1 MRFGSWKPEGGWGA
15 FATELVVVILGV
27 LIALSAEQALSSLRR
42 QEDVRSFRTAIDDEL
57 AANLAAFHFRLDQ
70 QGCVANRLAELKVLR
85 DRALG
90 GATAAVRGEVGRP
103 SVATMGTSVWGARDA
118 EVMSAMPLDLRLA
131 YSRLYDELGANYEQ
145 ITQEREAWRSMAR
158 FNRVPKLS
166 QEDARTLSELVFR
179 AESIDKVLRF
189 NSPRV
194 EEHAKRLGIRPS
206 EELKRFLGTPD
217 DRLCQSLAG

>member
-1 MRFGSWKPEGGWGA
+1 MRFGSWNPERGWGA

-27 LIALSAEQALSSLRR
+27 LIALSAEQALGSLRR
-42 QEDVRSFRTAIDDEL
+42 QEDVRSFRAAIDDEL

-70 QGCVANRLAELKVLR
+70 QGCVANRLAELRVLR

-90 GATAAVRGEVGRP
+90 GATAAVRREVGRP
-103 SVATMGTSVWGARDA
+103 SVATMGTSVWSARDT

-158 FNRVPKLS
+158 FNRVRQLS
-166 QEDARTLSELVFR
+166 QEDARTLSELLFR

-194 EEHAKRLGIRPS
+194 QEHAKQLGIRPS

-217 DRLCQSLAG
+217 KGLCQSLAG